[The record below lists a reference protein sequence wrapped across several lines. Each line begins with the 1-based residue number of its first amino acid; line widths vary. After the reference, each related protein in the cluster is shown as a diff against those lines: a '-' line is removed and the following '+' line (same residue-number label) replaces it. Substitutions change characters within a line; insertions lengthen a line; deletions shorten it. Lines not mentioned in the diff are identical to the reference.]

1 MNIIYR
7 WVVNLILIFSPII
20 IIYRILKGK
29 ENYLRVNERYAFNL
43 INRPKGKLI
52 WIHASS
58 IGEFNSMIPLI
69 EKFQKNQ
76 NISRILITTNT
87 LSSGKLIGKLKLNKT
102 IHQFFPLDSNFIIK
116 KFLNHWKPSALILCE
131 SEIWPNLIQNIHK
144 RKIKLILINARI
156 TLKAFNNW
164 KKISNFRI
172 SLFKKFDLCLSQ
184 NNETFYYLQK
194 LGAKNI
200 KNLGNL
206 KYSTSKSYFRNKL
219 KKYLFNYFKGKKLL
233 LTSASIHPDEVDFSL
248 KNHYHFLRVKKIKN
262 IISIIAPR
270 HIESTKNIIEEAE
283 KLNLSY
289 HLHSS
294 KSKVPKHL
302 DIYIVDTYGDLQKFY
317 QVSNLVFIGGSL
329 IKHGGQNPL
338 EAVKLNCKIIHGPNI
353 ANFKDIFKTLKKLK
367 LSSKFNTY
375 QQGYKIV
382 EKNLRKSKISKNSK
396 NLLRYG
402 DKILNNV
409 HSEVSKF
416 IK

>member
-1 MNIIYR
+1 MNFIYR
-7 WVVNLILIFSPII
+7 WVVNLILIFSPLIF
-20 IIYRILKGK
+20 IYRILKGK
-29 ENYLRVNERYAFNL
+29 ENYLKLNERYAFNL
-43 INRPKGKLI
+43 KKRPKGKLI

-58 IGEFNSMIPLI
+58 IGEFNSTIPLI
-69 EKFQKNQ
+69 EKFQKNK

-102 IHQFFPLDSNFIIK
+102 IHQFFPLDSNFVIK

-164 KKISNFRI
+164 KKISNFGI
-172 SLFKKFDLCLSQ
+172 SLFEKFDLCLSQ
-184 NNETFYYLQK
+184 NNETVYYLQK

-200 KNLGNL
+200 KNIGNL

-219 KKYLFNYFKGKKLL
+219 KKHLFNYFKRKKLL
-233 LTSASIHPDEVDFSL
+233 LTSASIHPDELDFSL
-248 KNHYHFLRVKKIKN
+248 NNHYYFLKIKKIKN
-262 IISIIAPR
+262 IISIIVPR
-270 HIESTKNIIEEAE
+270 HIESKKNIIEKAE

-294 KSKVPKHL
+294 KSKVPKYL

-317 QVSNLVFIGGSL
+317 QISNLVFIGGSL

-353 ANFKDIFKTLKKLK
+353 GNFKDIFKTLKKLK

>member
-1 MNIIYR
+1 M
-7 WVVNLILIFSPII
+7 
-20 IIYRILKGK
+20 
-29 ENYLRVNERYAFNL
+29 
-43 INRPKGKLI
+43 
-52 WIHASS
+52 
-58 IGEFNSMIPLI
+58 
-69 EKFQKNQ
+69 
-76 NISRILITTNT
+76 
-87 LSSGKLIGKLKLNKT
+87 
-102 IHQFFPLDSNFIIK
+102 DSDFVIK

-131 SEIWPNLIQNIHK
+131 SEVWPNLIQNIYK

-172 SLFKKFDLCLSQ
+172 SLFEKFDLCLSQ
-184 NNETFYYLQK
+184 NNETVYYLQK

-206 KYSTSKSYFRNKL
+206 KYSTSKSYFRNRLNKN
-219 KKYLFNYFKGKKLL
+219 LFNYFKRKKLL

-248 KNHYHFLRVKKIKN
+248 NNHYHFLKVKKIKN
-262 IISIIAPR
+262 IISIIVPR
-270 HIESTKNIIEEAE
+270 HIESRNNIIEKAE

-289 HLHSS
+289 YLHSS

-353 ANFKDIFKTLKKLK
+353 GNFKDIFKTLKKLK
-367 LSSKFNTY
+367 LSSKFKTY
-375 QQGYKIV
+375 KAGYKLV
-382 EKNLRKSKISKNSK
+382 ERSLKKTNSLKSSKQLMS
-396 NLLRYG
+396 YG
-402 DKILNNV
+402 DKILIQIYK
-409 HSEVSKF
+409 EVLKI